1 MSSSVRRVSTETGIR
16 VAGRGLLRD
25 LWLPVPLAVIA
36 VVETASGGGEDVVLN
51 SVLAGTTV
59 LGLLGRRRQ
68 PGLAAAWVATGM
80 ALQAAVAESPDQAG
94 VLLAFIVSA
103 FFVAGAR
110 SWREAVL
117 GLGMLGL
124 AVTVTIALD
133 ESDTLS
139 NVPPTLL
146 LFLVLPAG
154 LGFAFGQRGRALVG
168 MAQDNERLQQEAE
181 AAVDA
186 ERRRLSHE
194 LHDVVSHA
202 VTLIAISAEAGAT
215 VVRSDPDAA
224 ERAFA
229 TIADT
234 SRDALGELQA
244 LLALLRA
251 EDPVVSGSG
260 LRDLEALVQ
269 GVRASG
275 VTVDLV
281 HSGVSSSLE
290 PDADRAGYRVVQEAL
305 TNALRHSRSPH
316 LEVEVG
322 GGGDAV
328 TLTVT
333 SRGAPHRSTYGGT
346 GHGLV
351 GLRERVESL
360 GGRFEA
366 GRADDGSFVVS
377 AWIPRAL
384 S

>member
-1 MSSSVRRVSTETGIR
+1 VNTPRARRIAWRE
-16 VAGRGLLRD
+16 LLRA
-25 LWLPVPLAVIA
+25 LWLPLPLAVIA
-36 VVETASGGGEDVVLN
+36 VVETAVRGGDDVVLDCA
-51 SVLAGTTV
+51 LAGTTV
-59 LGLLGRRRQ
+59 LGLVLRHRQ

-80 ALQAAVAESPDQAG
+80 ALEAAVTESPDQAG

-103 FFVAGAR
+103 FFVVGAPSR
-110 SWREAVL
+110 REAVL

-133 ESDTLS
+133 PSDSLS

-154 LGFAFGQRGRALVG
+154 LGFAFAQRGRALVG
-168 MAQDNERLQQEAE
+168 MGQDNERLRVEAA

-215 VVRSDPDAA
+215 VVRSDPPAA
-224 ERAFA
+224 ERAFG

-244 LLALLRA
+244 LLALLHT
-251 EDPVVSGSG
+251 EETTGSG
-260 LRDLEALVQ
+260 TGLHGLEALVE

-275 VTVDLV
+275 ATVDLV
-281 HSGVSSSLE
+281 YRRMPPPLAPE
-290 PDADRAGYRVVQEAL
+290 ADLAGYRVVQEAL
-305 TNALRHSRSPH
+305 TNAMRHSRSPQM
-316 LEVEVG
+316 EVEVDE
-322 GGGDAV
+322 GGDGV
-328 TLTVT
+328 TLRVT

-346 GHGLV
+346 GRGLV
-351 GLRERVESL
+351 GLRERVEAL
-360 GGRFEA
+360 GGRLDA
-366 GRADDGSFVVS
+366 GPVDDGAFVVS
-377 AWIPRAL
+377 ALIPRVA